1 MFKILKRVACKD
13 EYREIDLL
21 QRRVKRLQDEND
33 SLWNMLD
40 EIKASEVKN
49 HNMSKEIDRII
60 EATVSKISKSVDIVK
75 IVSNNIK
82 DKTNAND

>member
-21 QRRVKRLQDEND
+21 QRRVKRLQDENE

-40 EIKASEVKN
+40 EIKASEAKN

-75 IVSNNIK
+75 IVSSNIK
-82 DKTNAND
+82 DKNNAND